1 LAGVNGAARVG
12 LWLSIIAAAVV
23 LITTLGGMFYVAF
36 ITKSNADALVIQ
48 DKMIRDSQEKIAL
61 LQDRLTRIE
70 VAQNEV
76 ETQFCSADDMC
87 NVIHASDLR
96 ITAVLWKKVF
106 GEEFQISNAYYPK
119 VCQRHPSSR

>member
-23 LITTLGGMFYVAF
+23 LITTLV
-36 ITKSNADALVIQ
+36 
-48 DKMIRDSQEKIAL
+48 
-61 LQDRLTRIE
+61 
-70 VAQNEV
+70 
-76 ETQFCSADDMC
+76 CSADDMR

-106 GEEFQISNAYYPK
+106 GEEYQISNAYYPK